1 MAYTAIDDSEAYF
14 QAKLYTG
21 DASTTQAQTL
31 DGTTDMQP
39 DMIWI
44 KQRNGTNNH
53 MLADAVRGAN
63 NKFNPNENYANDT
76 GTTSLKAFNSDGFS
90 VGSNTEA
97 GGSGT
102 YAAWCWKAGTTGS
115 GTTSGG
121 GTGQAYSFSA
131 STAAGFSI
139 TQYEGNGTDAH
150 TIPHSLGVIPT
161 VVWTKNIDGA
171 NGWFCMTPNGTTDPW
186 TDFMYLDLNNA
197 TADEDTAWSDS
208 QPTSSVVTLGNAGS
222 CNTNANTYMMYAW
235 TPIQGYSK
243 FGTYTGN
250 GNADGPFIYTGFRP
264 AFVMLKQATDGSTPW
279 MIFDNK
285 RDTFNETGQLL
296 YPDVTNAEAD
306 DANPIDILSNGFK
319 LRTSGSYNNGN
330 GKLVMFMAFA
340 EAPFVNSEGVPC
352 NAR

>member
-1 MAYTAIDDSEAYF
+1 MAAYTTIDDPEAHFQVKIYAGTGSE
-14 QAKLYTG
+14 L
-21 DASTTQAQTL
+21 SPTL
-31 DGTTDMQP
+31 DGDTDMQP
-39 DMIWI
+39 DMVWI
-44 KQRNGTNNH
+44 KAHNYTSDHR
-53 MLADAVRGAN
+53 LFDAVRGAT
-63 NKFNPNENYANDT
+63 KMIKPSENEAE
-76 GTTSLKAFNSDGFS
+76 GTESTALTAFNSDGFT
-90 VGSNTEA
+90 VNT
-97 GGSGT
+97 SGDVNNSS
-102 YAAWCWKAGTTGS
+102 YDYVAWCWKAGTTGS

-131 STAAGFSI
+131 NTTAGFSI

-197 TADEDTAWSDS
+197 TADEDTAWSDD

-250 GNADGPFIYTGFRP
+250 GNGDGTFVYLGFRP
-264 AFVMLKQATDGSTPW
+264 AWVVVKRTDSANNWLGW
-279 MIFDNK
+279 DNK
-285 RDTFNETGQLL
+285 RLGYNPDNDGFLLQTNDQAETNDRL
-296 YPDVTNAEAD
+296 DFV
-306 DANPIDILSNGFK
+306 SNGFK
-319 LRTSGSYNNGN
+319 IRSTSSAVGASGATFVY
-330 GKLVMFMAFA
+330 MAFA
-340 EAPFVNSEGVPC
+340 EAPFVNSNGVPC